1 MGAHPPTSHAV
12 PAAGE
17 PGNGSANRSPEG
29 LQAGLKNRHLSMI
42 AIGGVIGAG
51 LFVGSGAGIK
61 AAGPGIL
68 LSYALT
74 GLLVVLV
81 MRMLGEMAAASP
93 TSGSFSAYADR
104 ALGRWAG
111 FTIGWLYWFFWSVVL
126 AVEATA
132 AASILTGWIPAVPQW
147 AWALLVMI
155 VLTGTNLVS
164 VGSFGEFEFWF
175 AGIKVVAIVIFIVV
189 GALAIFGLPPGQHAV
204 GTANLLGHG
213 GFLPKGPGA
222 ILSGMLL
229 VVFSFMGSEIVTLAA
244 SESPNPVAAVRKA
257 VNSVIWRIALFY
269 IGSIAVIVT
278 LLPWDD
284 PEVTKSPYVAV
295 LKSLHIPGVDVVM
308 DVVVLTAV
316 LSCLNSGLYTASR
329 MAFSLGE
336 RGDAPK
342 AFATVNKGG
351 VPAVAIWASVAFGFI
366 ATIFSYT
373 SKDTIFQFL
382 LNSSGAVALFVWL
395 VICFS
400 QLRMRRTIEREMPER
415 LTVRMWL
422 YPWLTYATI
431 ALIVFVVGYMFYDK
445 DGREQMVLSVVAAAV
460 VLVAGLVLQK
470 RRPRAA
476 AGQLPGGG
484 QRAHRQGDLDGVADQ
499 ERHHADGD
507 GLAEG
512 HAGAQREVGDADRVD
527 HGVAGDHRGGG
538 AEHPAVAAAAGQCA
552 HGGGGEQHA
561 EDVAEGGPAG
571 ARGAAR
577 EPRHAGHA
585 EQGVERQRQQPAAGA
600 ERGAHQEGGEGLG
613 GDRDRGAGDRD
624 RDLGRDAGDHG
635 AAGDQRR
642 VADAGA
648 GAGVGGGRQQV
659 GEDRSGQEGGGGCA
673 HQGTPRV

>member
-1 MGAHPPTSHAV
+1 MGADP
-12 PAAGE
+12 
-17 PGNGSANRSPEG
+17 PEG

-51 LFVGSGAGIK
+51 LFVGSGAGIA

-68 LSYALT
+68 ISYALT

-132 AASILTGWIPAVPQW
+132 AATILTGWVPAVPQW

-175 AGIKVVAIVIFIVV
+175 AGIKVVAIVVFIVV
-189 GALAIFGLPPGQHAV
+189 GALAVFGLPPGDHAV
-204 GTANLLGHG
+204 GLSNLTGQG
-213 GFLPKGPGA
+213 GFLPHGPGA

-244 SESPNPVAAVRKA
+244 SESPNPVQAVRKA
-257 VNSVIWRIALFY
+257 VSSVIWRIALFY
-269 IGSIAVIVT
+269 LGSIAVIVT
-278 LLPWDD
+278 LLPWND
-284 PEVTKSPYVAV
+284 PAVRKSPYVAV
-295 LKSLHIPGVDVVM
+295 LESLDIPYAGTVM

-336 RGDAPK
+336 RGDAPRS
-342 AFATVNKGG
+342 FATVNKGG
-351 VPAVAIWASVAFGFI
+351 VPAVATWASVAFGFI

-373 SKDTIFQFL
+373 SKDTVFQFL

-400 QLRMRRTIEREMPER
+400 QLRMRRDIERNAPER

-431 ALIVFVVGYMFYDK
+431 GLIVFVVGYMFYDP
-445 DGREQMVLSVVAAAV
+445 DGREQMVLSVVAAVV
-460 VLVAGLVLQK
+460 VLAVGLVLDR
-470 RRPRAA
+470 RRPREGA
-476 AGQLPGGG
+476 
-484 QRAHRQGDLDGVADQ
+484 
-499 ERHHADGD
+499 EGD
-507 GLAEG
+507 G
-512 HAGAQREVGDADRVD
+512 
-527 HGVAGDHRGGG
+527 
-538 AEHPAVAAAAGQCA
+538 AAAAG
-552 HGGGGEQHA
+552 E
-561 EDVAEGGPAG
+561 
-571 ARGAAR
+571 AAR
-577 EPRHAGHA
+577 PVKR
-585 EQGVERQRQQPAAGA
+585 
-600 ERGAHQEGGEGLG
+600 
-613 GDRDRGAGDRD
+613 
-624 RDLGRDAGDHG
+624 
-635 AAGDQRR
+635 
-642 VADAGA
+642 
-648 GAGVGGGRQQV
+648 
-659 GEDRSGQEGGGGCA
+659 
-673 HQGTPRV
+673 

>member
-1 MGAHPPTSHAV
+1 MGAHPPTTTD
-12 PAAGE
+12 GRTTGD
-17 PGNGSANRSPEG
+17 PGADRSPEG

-51 LFVGSGAGIK
+51 LFVGSGAGIA

-93 TSGSFSAYADR
+93 TSGSFSTYADR

-132 AASILTGWIPAVPQW
+132 AAAILTNWVPAVPQW

-155 VLTGTNLVS
+155 VLTGTNLIS

-175 AGIKVVAIVIFIVV
+175 AGIKVAAIVIFIVA
-189 GALAIFGLPPGQHAV
+189 GALAVFGLPPGDEAV
-204 GTANLLGHG
+204 GLSNLTGHG
-213 GFLPKGPGA
+213 GFLPHGPGA

-244 SESPNPVAAVRKA
+244 SESPNPVQAVRKA
-257 VNSVIWRIALFY
+257 TNSVIWRIAIFY
-269 IGSIAVIVT
+269 LGSIAVIVS

-284 PEVTKSPYVAV
+284 KGVEKSPYVAV
-295 LKSLHIPGVDVVM
+295 LQSLDIPYAGTVM

-342 AFATVNKGG
+342 SFTRVNKGG
-351 VPAVAIWASVAFGFI
+351 VPAVSIWASVAFGFI

-400 QLRMRRTIEREMPER
+400 QLRMRRTIERDTPER

-422 YPWLTYATI
+422 YPYLTYATI
-431 ALIVFVVGYMFYDK
+431 ALILFVVGYMFYNP
-445 DGREQMVLSVVAAAV
+445 E
-460 VLVAGLVLQK
+460 
-470 RRPRAA
+470 
-476 AGQLPGGG
+476 
-484 QRAHRQGDLDGVADQ
+484 
-499 ERHHADGD
+499 
-507 GLAEG
+507 
-512 HAGAQREVGDADRVD
+512 
-527 HGVAGDHRGGG
+527 
-538 AEHPAVAAAAGQCA
+538 
-552 HGGGGEQHA
+552 
-561 EDVAEGGPAG
+561 
-571 ARGAAR
+571 
-577 EPRHAGHA
+577 
-585 EQGVERQRQQPAAGA
+585 
-600 ERGAHQEGGEGLG
+600 
-613 GDRDRGAGDRD
+613 
-624 RDLGRDAGDHG
+624 
-635 AAGDQRR
+635 
-642 VADAGA
+642 
-648 GAGVGGGRQQV
+648 GRQQMIMSV
-659 GEDRSGQEGGGGCA
+659 AVGALVLVVGLVRDRVRRGRTTAAGEDTGTGTGTGVEDARTDDLTRS
-673 HQGTPRV
+673 